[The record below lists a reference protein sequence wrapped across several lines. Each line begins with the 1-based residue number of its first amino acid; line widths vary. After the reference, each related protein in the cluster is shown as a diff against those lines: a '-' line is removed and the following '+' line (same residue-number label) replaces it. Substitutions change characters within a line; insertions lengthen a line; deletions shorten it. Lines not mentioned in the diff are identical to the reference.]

1 MVGRELNHELRKFAH
16 SFSIIPFI
24 KLGGA
29 AHLLMD
35 VSNNSGSLELNP
47 PISTV
52 VNPAIIFGIFVCWIT
67 NEHIIPDS
75 LCQIICRGI
84 SLRVPWF
91 NKR

>member
-29 AHLLMD
+29 THLLMD

-47 PISTV
+47 PISPV
-52 VNPAIIFGIFVCWIT
+52 VDPMIIIGILVCRIT
-67 NEHIIPDS
+67 NEHIMPDS
-75 LCQIICRGI
+75 LCRIICRVI